1 MTEQPLSFLFSLYTA
16 NQAMVALV
24 DETVEPYGVAD
35 GFAAM
40 GLMSVAGPMT
50 PTSLA
55 QRLGMGPSTTSA
67 LIRRLLDRGHVQQEP
82 NPSDGRSYL
91 LDLTEEG
98 RVALLAAQPAFRA
111 LVADIERALTHS
123 PADVVSMLDDLRQAI
138 AAATASAGAGPGGR
152 ASSRGCSAHP

>member
-1 MTEQPLSFLFSLYTA
+1 VTEPQLSFLFSLYTA

-40 GLMSVAGPMT
+40 GLLSVTGPLT
-50 PTSLA
+50 PTALA

-67 LIRRLLDRGHVQQEP
+67 LIRRLLDRGHVHQQP

-91 LDLTEEG
+91 LDLTDEG
-98 RVALLAAQPAFRA
+98 RAAFAAAQPAFRA
-111 LVADIERALTHS
+111 LVADIERALVHS
-123 PADVVSMLDDLRQAI
+123 PDDVSSMLADLQQAI
-138 AAATASAGAGPGGR
+138 AAAGQT
-152 ASSRGCSAHP
+152 SSVL

>member
-1 MTEQPLSFLFSLYTA
+1 VSDERLSFLFSLYTA

-40 GLMSVAGPMT
+40 GLLSVAGPLT
-50 PTSLA
+50 PTALA

-67 LIRRLLDRGHVQQEP
+67 LIRRLVDRGHVHQQP

-91 LDLTEEG
+91 LDLTEAG
-98 RVALLAAQPAFRA
+98 RAAFDAAQPAFRA
-111 LVADIERALTHS
+111 LVAEIERALEHS
-123 PADVVSMLDDLRQAI
+123 AADVTAVLEDLRQAT
-138 AAATASAGAGPGGR
+138 AAARSKVSRFHVTA
-152 ASSRGCSAHP
+152 